1 MVDVEFFRDLCRP
14 LGGVTSKRMFGG
26 LCLWHEGLAFAL
38 VIDEALYLKVDDHN
52 RPAFEARGLPH
63 FSYTT
68 KTGRTTVM
76 SYARAPEEV
85 YDDPD
90 VFAEWA
96 RGAITAARRAAAE
109 KTAKPVRR
117 KAASGRVKAAAD

>member
-1 MVDVEFFRDLCRP
+1 MSDVEYFRDLCRP
-14 LGGVTSKRMFGG
+14 LGNVTSKRMFGG

-38 VIDEALYLKVDDHN
+38 VIADTLYLKVDDVN
-52 RPAFEARGLPH
+52 GPAFDARSLPR
-63 FSYTT
+63 FSYET

-85 YDDPD
+85 FDDPD

-96 RGAITAARRAAAE
+96 RGAIAASRRAAA
-109 KTAKPVRR
+109 AKPAKSAPR
-117 KAASGRVKAAAD
+117 KPRVK

>member
-38 VIDEALYLKVDDHN
+38 VIDGVLYFKVDEAN
-52 RPAFEARGLPH
+52 RPAFAARGLPN
-63 FSYTT
+63 FAYTT

-85 YDDPD
+85 FDDPD
-90 VFAEWA
+90 AFVDWA
-96 RGAITAARRAAAE
+96 RGAIGAARRAAVE
-109 KTAKPVRR
+109 KVAKPARR
-117 KAASGRVKAAAD
+117 PAKRRVAGAAPD

>member
-1 MVDVEFFRDLCRP
+1 MIDVEFYRDLCRP
-14 LGGVTSKRMFGG
+14 LGSVTSKRMFGG

-38 VIDEALYLKVDDHN
+38 VIGDTLYLKVDDDN
-52 RPAFEARGLPH
+52 APAFDERRLPR

-85 YDDPD
+85 FDDPD
-90 VFAEWA
+90 VFAGWA
-96 RGAITAARRAAAE
+96 RSAIAAARRAAAA
-109 KTAKPVRR
+109 KAAKPRSRR
-117 KAASGRVKAAAD
+117 TRSAVDVAED

>member
-1 MVDVEFFRDLCRP
+1 MTDVEFFRDLCRP

-26 LCLWHEGLAFAL
+26 LCLWHEGLPFAL
-38 VIDEALYLKVDDHN
+38 VIDETLYLKVDEEN
-52 RPAFEARGLPH
+52 RPDFTARGLPQ

-85 YDDPD
+85 FDDPD
-90 VFAEWA
+90 AFVQWA
-96 RGAITAARRAAAE
+96 RGAIGAARRAAAV
-109 KTAKPVRR
+109 KSAKPARR
-117 KAASGRVKAAAD
+117 PAKRKGLTPA

>member
-1 MVDVEFFRDLCRP
+1 MIDVEFFRDLCRP
-14 LGGVTSKRMFGG
+14 LGQVTSKRMFGG

-38 VIDEALYLKVDDHN
+38 VIADTLYFKVDGDN
-52 RPAFEARGLPH
+52 APAFDARDLPR

-68 KTGRTTVM
+68 ATGRTTVM

-85 YDDPD
+85 FDDPE

-96 RGAITAARRAAAE
+96 RGAIAAARRAAAA
-109 KTAKPVRR
+109 KAAKPRR
-117 KAASGRVKAAAD
+117 ARSRKSVDVAEA

>member
-1 MVDVEFFRDLCRP
+1 MADVDFLMDLARP

-38 VIDEALYLKVDDHN
+38 VIDDTLYFKVDDEN
-52 RPAFEARGLPH
+52 RPAYAARELPY

-85 YDDPD
+85 FDDPD
-90 VFAEWA
+90 AFVAWA
-96 RGAITAARRAAAE
+96 RGAIAAARRAAAG
-109 KTAKPVRR
+109 KAVKPARRAKPARGAGAEV
-117 KAASGRVKAAAD
+117 D

>member
-1 MVDVEFFRDLCRP
+1 MSDVEFYRDLCRP
-14 LGGVTSKRMFGG
+14 LGEVTSKRMFGG

-38 VIDEALYLKVDDHN
+38 VIADTLYFKVDDQN
-52 RPAFEARGLPH
+52 GPEFDRRDLPR
-63 FSYTT
+63 FSYET

-85 YDDPD
+85 FDDPD

-96 RGAITAARRAAAE
+96 RAAIAASRRAAA
-109 KTAKPVRR
+109 AKPGPR
-117 KAASGRVKAAAD
+117 KPRAKRA

>member
-38 VIDEALYLKVDDHN
+38 VIDGVLYFKVDEAN
-52 RPAFEARGLPH
+52 RPDFAARELPH
-63 FSYTT
+63 FAYTT

-85 YDDPD
+85 FDDPD
-90 VFAEWA
+90 AFVDWA
-96 RGAITAARRAAAE
+96 RGAIGAARRAAAE
-109 KTAKPVRR
+109 KLAKPVRR
-117 KAASGRVKAAAD
+117 PAKRRPAGGAED

>member
-1 MVDVEFFRDLCRP
+1 MVDIEFYRDLCRP

-38 VIDEALYLKVDDHN
+38 VIDGVLYFKVDEVN
-52 RPAFEARGLPH
+52 RPAFAARDLPH
-63 FSYTT
+63 FAYTT

-85 YDDPD
+85 FDDPD
-90 VFAEWA
+90 AFADWA
-96 RGAITAARRAAAE
+96 RRAIGAARRAAAE
-109 KTAKPVRR
+109 KAAKPARR
-117 KAASGRVKAAAD
+117 PAKRRAAGTAPD

>member
-1 MVDVEFFRDLCRP
+1 MVDVEFYRDLCRP
-14 LGGVTSKRMFGG
+14 LGDVTSKRMFGG
-26 LCLWHEGLAFAL
+26 LCLWHQGLAFAL
-38 VIDEALYLKVDDHN
+38 VIDEALYFKVDDHN
-52 RPAFEARGLPH
+52 RIAFEQRGLPQ

-90 VFAEWA
+90 VFAGWA
-96 RGAITAARRAAAE
+96 KGAIAAARRAAAE
-109 KTAKPVRR
+109 KPAKPVRR
-117 KAASGRVKAAAD
+117 GRTTKDAG

>member
-1 MVDVEFFRDLCRP
+1 MTDVEFYRDLCRP
-14 LGGVTSKRMFGG
+14 LGHVTSKRMFGG

-38 VIDEALYLKVDDHN
+38 VIDDRLWFKVDGESG
-52 RPAFEARGLPH
+52 PAFDARGLPR

-85 YDDPD
+85 FDDPD

-96 RGAITAARRAAAE
+96 RGAIAASRRAAAE
-109 KTAKPVRR
+109 KAKPKARR
-117 KAASGRVKAAAD
+117 TKKSATA

>member
-26 LCLWHEGLAFAL
+26 LCLWHEGLPFAL
-38 VIDEALYLKVDDHN
+38 VIDETLYFKVDEEN
-52 RPAFEARGLPH
+52 RAAFEARGLPH

-76 SYARAPEEV
+76 SYARAPEEI

-90 VFAEWA
+90 EFAAWA
-96 RGAITAARRAAAE
+96 KGAIGAARRAAAV
-109 KTAKPVRR
+109 KAAKPVRR
-117 KAASGRVKAAAD
+117 KPAGRGAASGGG